1 MTAADRPL
9 RDLLRRDAAS
19 RSSGRFCADCV
30 NTGEPCP
37 DHRQDPA
44 ADAETSP

>member
-1 MTAADRPL
+1 MTATRTL
-9 RDLLRRDAAS
+9 RDLLHRDAAS
-19 RSSGRFCADCV
+19 RSSGSFCADCV

-37 DHRQDPA
+37 DHRDPA